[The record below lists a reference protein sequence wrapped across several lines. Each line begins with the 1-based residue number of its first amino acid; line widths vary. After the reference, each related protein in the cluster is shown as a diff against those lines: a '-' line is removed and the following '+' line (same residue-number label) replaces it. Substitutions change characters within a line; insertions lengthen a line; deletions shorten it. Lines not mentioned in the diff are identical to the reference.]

1 MTDLTTRTTT
11 SIPEPP
17 REPCWRPC
25 LARRWVAGLVGFIL
39 VDLALTLWAAQ
50 AITKVAPLPTDI
62 VVGAL
67 LGPGLV
73 LMGFWLRGVLR
84 LRVMLREGALTQGE
98 TLQIK
103 KVPGLNPPHLKL
115 RYRLR
120 DDAGHHHETTQFV
133 RAGSALGQRLLEQ
146 PESLPVIHDHHEPG
160 FSRAVVAEDF
170 VTA

>member
-1 MTDLTTRTTT
+1 M
-11 SIPEPP
+11 
-17 REPCWRPC
+17 
-25 LARRWVAGLVGFIL
+25 
-39 VDLALTLWAAQ
+39 
-50 AITKVAPLPTDI
+50 
-62 VVGAL
+62 VGAL

-84 LRVMLREGALTQGE
+84 LRVMLREGTLTQGE
-98 TLQIK
+98 TIQIK